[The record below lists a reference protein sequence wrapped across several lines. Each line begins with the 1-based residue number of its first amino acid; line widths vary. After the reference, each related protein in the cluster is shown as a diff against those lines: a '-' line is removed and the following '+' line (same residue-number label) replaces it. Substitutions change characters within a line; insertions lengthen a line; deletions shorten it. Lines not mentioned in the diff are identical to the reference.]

1 MSLKNIRRGL
11 TLLELVVVLVILV
24 ALAGVLVPLLPSMIG
39 RAHTAEHGTNVTEVN
54 KAVQQYEIINKQYPD
69 NLDQLT
75 AWALLPHQSTETTT
89 ACDGQLEAGTLPAGG
104 KDSLNEAGVTTVW
117 TLTGTDLV
125 ANPYGSTPASTAL
138 ADAGPVAVLDST
150 SMQRLYNEPTTST
163 AQYVVF
169 GLGPKS
175 DLVGRPGG
183 VAEAPLHFSD
193 EKSAGGDPNKTYARY
208 GLVFRLTDSA
218 GTVLSKAQFA
228 GAVAFHADGV
238 TNANDAAAEYHAQN
252 PQ

>member
-1 MSLKNIRRGL
+1 MSLKNMRRGL

-24 ALAGVLVPLLPSMIG
+24 ALAGVLVPLLPGMIG

-54 KAVQQYEIINKQYPD
+54 KAVQQYEILNKRYPD

-75 AWALLPHQSTETTT
+75 AWAILPHQSAETTT
-89 ACDGQLEAGTLPAGG
+89 ACDGQLTAGTLPAGG
-104 KDSLNEAGVTTVW
+104 KDSLNAAGITTLW

-125 ANPYGSTPASTAL
+125 ASPYGSTPASTAL
-138 ADAGPVAVLDST
+138 ADNGSVAVLDAT
-150 SMQRLYNEPTTST
+150 SRLRLYNEATASS

-169 GLGPKS
+169 GLGTKC

-183 VAEAPLHFSD
+183 IAEAPLHFSD
-193 EKSAGGDPNKTYARY
+193 EANAGGDPNRTYARY
-208 GLVFRLTDSA
+208 GLVFRVTDSA

-228 GAVAFHADGV
+228 GTVAFHADGV
-238 TNANDAAAEYHAQN
+238 TNANDAASEYHARN
-252 PQ
+252 P